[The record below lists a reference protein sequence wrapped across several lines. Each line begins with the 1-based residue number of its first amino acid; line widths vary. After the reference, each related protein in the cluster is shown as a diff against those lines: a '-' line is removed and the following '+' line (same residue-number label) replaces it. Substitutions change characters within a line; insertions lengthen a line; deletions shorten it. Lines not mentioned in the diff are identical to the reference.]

1 MPKLPDASNLS
12 GVNVGAPRSLV
23 DIPVP
28 DYAGAANA
36 VARGVA
42 DLGQGVSTFVDER
55 RKRFAAQERFNTK
68 MGLLKA
74 EEAYAEKVR
83 DLDPLDP
90 DYVEK
95 KKAVRRETFAPVLST
110 VKDPEN
116 RQRFEEETLTD
127 YTNIGIRAADE
138 HKVAR
143 TAKTKIDVQT
153 YADAQIK
160 RLVDEGADPEKARA
174 SVLQMIQDA
183 GLDALTSLELE
194 KQLLEPF
201 DEVAAE
207 TKANRLLTGGS
218 GSSTDKA
225 AAILRNFEGFRATPY
240 WDVNADRVGYG
251 SDTITRADGS
261 VVRVTKGMRVSRE
274 DAERDLKRRVAEF
287 QTAAARDTGEAWN
300 DLSPDQQAALTSVA
314 YNYGSLPK
322 RVVRAIQTGDANAIA
337 DAVESLSDHN
347 GGVNRKRRE
356 AEAAIIRGGASIPA
370 SWNERPKLDAVLL
383 ELENDPAYLR
393 LGVDQREKVRSSVVS
408 RYEKQNKEA
417 EKAAKIELTRSTV
430 EQAVQDFE
438 DRNAAA
444 AYIKKTIT
452 DPETREDAL
461 AMLNTEYNRIDE
473 NKRLEEK
480 QRFDEVYDA
489 VANAVDSGDM
499 TGALQAIPA
508 DLPGEQK
515 IQLRKLITDGRAAS
529 DDLDTYNKI
538 LALKLGTPEE
548 QAQFRDMSLKP
559 FIGKLKP
566 STIEALQK
574 DQEALKKKVSETGK
588 APTFETAAAALDQ
601 RMRELGIDTGA
612 KAQPGDLQT
621 ARAIRRLMAENT
633 QAAID
638 RAGRDL
644 TPLEVEKVMDE
655 TFMQFRGKVAGWFST
670 SEETMQLPDVVNK
683 YAAEEERLGMS
694 PGSLINEAIADFQT
708 ADPTFIVTGEALN
721 EWLKRKIDGAAQ

>member
-1 MPKLPDASNLS
+1 M
-12 GVNVGAPRSLV
+12 
-23 DIPVP
+23 
-28 DYAGAANA
+28 
-36 VARGVA
+36 
-42 DLGQGVSTFVDER
+42 
-55 RKRFAAQERFNTK
+55 
-68 MGLLKA
+68 
-74 EEAYAEKVR
+74 
-83 DLDPLDP
+83 
-90 DYVEK
+90 
-95 KKAVRRETFAPVLST
+95 
-110 VKDPEN
+110 
-116 RQRFEEETLTD
+116 
-127 YTNIGIRAADE
+127 
-138 HKVAR
+138 
-143 TAKTKIDVQT
+143 
-153 YADAQIK
+153 
-160 RLVDEGADPEKARA
+160 
-174 SVLQMIQDA
+174 
-183 GLDALTSLELE
+183 
-194 KQLLEPF
+194 
-201 DEVAAE
+201 
-207 TKANRLLTGGS
+207 
-218 GSSTDKA
+218 
-225 AAILRNFEGFRATPY
+225 
-240 WDVNADRVGYG
+240 
-251 SDTITRADGS
+251 
-261 VVRVTKGMRVSRE
+261 
-274 DAERDLKRRVAEF
+274 
-287 QTAAARDTGEAWN
+287 
-300 DLSPDQQAALTSVA
+300 
-314 YNYGSLPK
+314 
-322 RVVRAIQTGDANAIA
+322 
-337 DAVESLSDHN
+337 ESLSDHN

-489 VANAVDSGDM
+489 VVNAVDSGDM